1 MHKIMI
7 RKIIVLC
14 DYIVHNLPHV
24 PHLPPK
30 YPQPNSHYQ
39 PLTIK
44 AFMMIE
50 VIATDVASSVTQFKA
65 CSTWHFQFAI

>member
-14 DYIVHNLPHV
+14 DYIVHN
-24 PHLPPK
+24 LPPK